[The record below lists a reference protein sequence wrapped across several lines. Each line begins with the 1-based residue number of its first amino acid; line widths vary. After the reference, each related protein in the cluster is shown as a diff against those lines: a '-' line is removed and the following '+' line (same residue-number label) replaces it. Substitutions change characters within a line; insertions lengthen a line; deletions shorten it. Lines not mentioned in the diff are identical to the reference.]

1 MNAFT
6 KGFISAAKD
15 SGLNF
20 SGLEK
25 VVKVAEASGELT
37 TDELLAIRRSLAT
50 PRNIENYYNTPY
62 QDYAAQLLAERDQ
75 NLHSVPELAATGKA
89 LTAGAAGAGL
99 GGLTGYG
106 AGSVLNTGNILGSA
120 VSAGARRKL
129 PGILG
134 AAGATVGALSA
145 ALPAYTEKLEQAK
158 ALRKL
163 HTPQNIQKVLN
174 NVRMD
179 RALLE
184 A

>member
-6 KGFISAAKD
+6 QGFISSAKK
-15 SGLNF
+15 SGLT
-20 SGLEK
+20 SLGLEK
-25 VVKVAEASGELT
+25 VIKTAEAAGELT
-37 TDELLAIRRSLAT
+37 TDELLAIRKSLAT
-50 PRNIENYYNTPY
+50 HQNIENYYNAPY

-75 NLHSVPELAATGKA
+75 NLHSIPELAATGKA
-89 LTAGAAGAGL
+89 LTSAAAGGGL
-99 GGLTGYG
+99 GALTGYG
-106 AGSVLNTGNILGSA
+106 AGSALRSGNILGTG
-120 VSAGARRKL
+120 VSYGAKRRL

-134 AAGATVGALSA
+134 ATGATIGALAS
-145 ALPAYTEKLEQAK
+145 ALPAYTEKLDQSK